1 MKLTEKIIRLRIKLI
16 ISIYFILFLGVV
28 LVTRTPDFFS
38 GKITKGVVDTFVTKY
53 VRAKSSSS
61 FESQPFPAISFKPA
75 NDTITYY
82 AYADRNFYLRPFR
95 VGDTV
100 EVIYNPQIPGEASL
114 YSFPYYWIGMIEL
127 WAGFFVLAFILII
140 FATQKVI

>member
-1 MKLTEKIIRLRIKLI
+1 MELTEKIIRLRIKLI
-16 ISIYFILFLGVV
+16 ISIYIILFAGVV
-28 LVTRTPDFFS
+28 SVTRTPDFFT
-38 GKITKGVVDTFVTKY
+38 GKITKGVIDTFVTTH
-53 VRAKSSSS
+53 VHAKNSS

-75 NDTITYY
+75 NDSITYY

-100 EVIYNPQIPGEASL
+100 KVIYNPQIPGEASL
-114 YSFPYYWIGMIEL
+114 YSFPYYWFGIIEL
-127 WAGFFVLAFILII
+127 WAGLFALAFILII

>member
-1 MKLTEKIIRLRIKLI
+1 MMRVGM
-16 ISIYFILFLGVV
+16 SMH
-28 LVTRTPDFFS
+28 
-38 GKITKGVVDTFVTKY
+38 
-53 VRAKSSSS
+53 
-61 FESQPFPAISFKPA
+61 ESKPFPAISFNPE
-75 NDTITYY
+75 NDSTTYY

-114 YSFPYYWIGMIEL
+114 YSFPYYWFGIIEL
-127 WAGFFVLAFILII
+127 WTGLFAITFMLII

>member
-1 MKLTEKIIRLRIKLI
+1 MKLTEKIILLRIKLI
-16 ISIYFILFLGVV
+16 ISIYIILFAGVV
-28 LVTRTPDFFS
+28 SATRTPDFFS
-38 GKITKGVVDTFVTKY
+38 GKITKGVIDTFVTTQ
-53 VRAKSSSS
+53 VHTRSSS

-75 NDTITYY
+75 NDSIIYY

-100 EVIYNPQIPGEASL
+100 DVIYNPQIPGEASL
-114 YSFPYYWIGMIEL
+114 YSFPYYWIGIIEL

-140 FATQKVI
+140 FATQKII